1 MRLPACLFPSLF
13 QSIKNEWA
21 RQWRIR
27 WRKNKKQNNG
37 INNKNQISAVR
48 DKPTLNPCNCIHE
61 KPLLRLWAVRHF
73 SLALFI
79 SFSLTH
85 NVVTLYKIQLCL
97 NILFWLTEN
106 YIVLPV
112 SLTVYQPCF
121 YVYPLFQDLFFSAFF
136 FFHDR
141 NVSNGWVILS
151 GAGCLSGVLLY
162 ISMTRPSLPAA
173 RHSYEFQPHS
183 HILQTRAKHRWVAVE
198 ERYRQRKRQCER
210 KRETRMAPF
219 ITIPTTHTHT
229 NRQLQ
234 ISPTARQIRIDNI
247 LCERRKWQAIKTFN
261 GPFPNNSQELAEQS
275 CCEILWAKHVYCQ

>member
-1 MRLPACLFPSLF
+1 MRLAACLFPSLF
-13 QSIKNEWA
+13 QSIKNEWG

-27 WRKNKKQNNG
+27 WRKNKKTERQH
-37 INNKNQISAVR
+37 QQQ
-48 DKPTLNPCNCIHE
+48 KPTKFQLFEISP
-61 KPLLRLWAVRHF
+61 PLTPATASMKSHYCVYEACATSP
-73 SLALFI
+73 SLSL
-79 SFSLTH
+79 SLSLTH

-112 SLTVYQPCF
+112 SLTVYQPCL
-121 YVYPLFQDLFFSAFF
+121 YVYPLFQDLFSLPF

-183 HILQTRAKHRWVAVE
+183 HILQTRAKHRWVAAE
-198 ERYRQRKRQCER
+198 ERRRQRKRDGVRAEGGCLYCDTER
-210 KRETRMAPF
+210 ALF
-219 ITIPTTHTHT
+219 PTTHT
-229 NRQLQ
+229 L
-234 ISPTARQIRIDNI
+234 ISPTAPQIRIDNI
-247 LCERRKWQAIKTFN
+247 YNILRGWHQN
-261 GPFPNNSQELAEQS
+261 GRQS
-275 CCEILWAKHVYCQ
+275 NL

>member
-13 QSIKNEWA
+13 QSIKNEWG

-27 WRKNKKQNNG
+27 WRKNKKTERQH
-37 INNKNQISAVR
+37 QQQ
-48 DKPTLNPCNCIHE
+48 KPTKFQLFEISPPLTPATASMKSHYCVYEPCATS
-61 KPLLRLWAVRHF
+61 P
-73 SLALFI
+73 SLSL
-79 SFSLTH
+79 SLSLTH

-112 SLTVYQPCF
+112 SLTVYQPCL
-121 YVYPLFQDLFFSAFF
+121 YVYPLFQDLFSLPF

-198 ERYRQRKRQCER
+198 ERHRQEKARQCESRRWLPLLWSR
-210 KRETRMAPF
+210 KGF
-219 ITIPTTHTHT
+219 IPHYTHT
-229 NRQLQ
+229 L

-247 LCERRKWQAIKTFN
+247 YNILCGWEEN
-261 GPFPNNSQELAEQS
+261 GRQS
-275 CCEILWAKHVYCQ
+275 NL